1 MIQSIRSLLDPCHH
15 FCRHWCHP
23 RLDKRNFGHCKR
35 NLGSPFTIF
44 LLEKYMP
51 IFSEAVNM
59 ENPFTMRIGVLAIL
73 TFFGYQG
80 PRFLSLIRDQ
90 KHFRDKI
97 GNFLLGAICGAIN
110 GYMIFGTAWY
120 FLDQAGYP
128 FEWITAPSSVTQ
140 VGQNIINLIEILP
153 PNWLQEPVI
162 YVSVAVAFGLILIAF
177 I

>member
-1 MIQSIRSLLDPCHH
+1 MISLSVLFWILVIIFAAIGAIRGWIKEILVTASVILAL
-15 FCRHWCHP
+15 
-23 RLDKRNFGHCKR
+23 
-35 NLGSPFTIF
+35 FTIF